1 MNDPTSDKPY
11 RTYRAGDGGEPSP
24 PPPVSDAAP
33 DPPDGHG
40 DTVSVPEAEKTSV
53 APAHTSVRR
62 GTRAAR
68 RQRRRRVLGRR
79 LVAAALFVTVCAVVV
94 GVAVAWPFGA
104 LPTQGSGTA
113 EAEPPAGAAASA
125 SPAASPS
132 PQATLLVAQP
142 EPLSLVDPA
151 EQGFTISA
159 GGDVLGDRSIRDVM
173 DAHGPAGPFRKV
185 TSYFAASDFG
195 LVNLETPLTDEGSP
209 QTWKDV
215 VFKGDPRLAKG
226 LSEAGINVVTLA
238 NNHAMDQGA
247 SGLLDTMK
255 WLRKSD
261 VAACGAG
268 RDLADAYAPRVLDAD
283 GVEVAFLGFT
293 DVVPAGYPATASNPG
308 TTPGRSDV
316 AAMKR
321 AVAKAAKH
329 SDYVVVSW
337 HWNFEFTNAPSALEL
352 TEGKAAI
359 DAGADLVLAH
369 HPHVLQGIQ
378 TYHGGLIAYSLGD
391 LVFDHCSG
399 PMAET
404 VIIKAEVNAKRIE
417 VKLIPTALA
426 YDGTPTR
433 ARGAQA
439 ASILGRVKSYSATLG
454 TKVVIRDGLGYIA
467 VKR

>member
-1 MNDPTSDKPY
+1 MDDPTTQKPY
-11 RTYRAGDGGEPSP
+11 HTYRAGDGVEPDHRDDGGDTLSADEAEPSP
-24 PPPVSDAAP
+24 IAD
-33 DPPDGHG
+33 
-40 DTVSVPEAEKTSV
+40 V
-53 APAHTSVRR
+53 APVYKSVRR

-68 RQRRRRVLGRR
+68 RERRRRVLGRR
-79 LVAAALFVTVCAVVV
+79 LVGAALLVGVCAAAV
-94 GVAVAWPFGA
+94 GVAVAWPFGGGGLSA
-104 LPTQGSGTA
+104 QQPAAVES
-113 EAEPPAGAAASA
+113 EPAPGAANSA
-125 SPAASPS
+125 SPAAGATAPVALPS
-132 PQATLLVAQP
+132 ARLKPWP
-142 EPLSLVDPA
+142 PVDPA
-151 EQGFTISA
+151 RRGFTLTA
-159 GGDVLGDRSIRDVM
+159 GGDVLGDRSIRSVM

-185 TSYFAASDFG
+185 SAFFEASDFG

-226 LSEAGINVVTLA
+226 LSQAGINVVTLA

-247 SGLLDTMK
+247 GGLLDTMK
-255 WLRKSD
+255 WLRKYD

-268 RDLADAYAPRVLDAD
+268 KDLDDAYAPRVLEAD

-293 DVVPAGYPATASNPG
+293 DVVPVGYPATASSPG

-316 AAMKR
+316 TAMKR
-321 AVAKAAKH
+321 AVAKAAKR

-337 HWNFEFTNAPSALEL
+337 HWNFEFTTAPTALEL

-359 DAGADLVLAH
+359 DAGADLVIAH

-378 TYHGGLIAYSLGD
+378 AYHGGLIAYSLGD

-399 PMAET
+399 SMAET
-404 VIIKAEVNAKRIE
+404 VIIKAEVKAKRIE
-417 VKLIPTALA
+417 AKLIPVALA

-433 ARGAQA
+433 VRGSQA
-439 ASILGRVKSYSATLG
+439 ASILDRVQSYSAALG
-454 TKVVIRDGLGYIA
+454 TKVVIRNDLGYIT